1 MKILHINILLQK
13 MSIYGSIINFGEGG
27 TNDGG
32 KEVTTKISC
41 VCTHVHVHTYLAAVC
56 VGSFIASIAE
66 KKQVLILTTVTGLT
80 EL

>member
-1 MKILHINILLQK
+1 
-13 MSIYGSIINFGEGG
+13 MSIYSSIINFGEGG

-32 KEVTTKISC
+32 KEVTTKIWDFMRIYTRAC
-41 VCTHVHVHTYLAAVC
+41 TYLAAVR
-56 VGSFIASIAE
+56 VGSLVTSIAE